1 MEALLRRPGRVM
13 ASRFGKGKMAG
24 DLLVVLSFALSA
36 NPAPAFPAAYC
47 SMMFTREL
55 VTFQA
60 TWELGARVPGR

>member
-1 MEALLRRPGRVM
+1 
-13 ASRFGKGKMAG
+13 MAG

-60 TWELGARVPGR
+60 TWELGARAPGR